1 MSKSPLIWKFALIVA
16 VVGLALLA
24 SIPPKDKINL
34 GLDLRGGLHILMQ
47 VDTDSATKYELD
59 LRQSRLGNSFD
70 ETAGGLVYASIV
82 PTSATTLEV
91 RGTDPARR
99 TEVRE
104 VIDRIMGQWDIQST
118 GGGDF
123 RITMPPQVA
132 AAIRTSAVDTTL
144 DRLRNRIDSLGVS
157 EPLVQRQ
164 GLAGDR
170 ILIQLPGVEDP
181 DRVKKIL
188 NDPSLLEWKS
198 VSYPPGVA
206 DPSVWLPPEGPPEAV
221 KALFGGTLPDDT
233 ELYPQRIAT
242 PDGGFTEIWWPLKR
256 VSTISGPDLRDA
268 NRGSNQWGDPTVNFE
283 LSQDAGKRFEQ
294 ATREQM
300 RKKMAI
306 VLGGV
311 SQEKRYVISAPV
323 IDGVIR
329 TQGEIRGGFDVQG
342 AEDMAL
348 KLRSGAIPVDLR
360 IIQENTVG
368 PSLGHDSIRAGIT
381 AGTAGF
387 LGVMLFML
395 LYYRL
400 SGVNAVVAL
409 ALNILLVFGTLA
421 ALPFLFSGAQAT
433 LTLPGIAGLILTV
446 GMAVDSNVLIFERIR
461 EELRIGKTVRSAVDQ
476 GFGKAFSTILDCNV
490 TTLVA
495 AFFLFSYGTGPVKG
509 FAVTLTIGLMASM
522 FTAVFVSRQ
531 LFELVLLRKTRRDT
545 LSI

>member
-1 MSKSPLIWKFALIVA
+1 MSKNPLLWKLALILA

-59 LRQSRLGNSFD
+59 LRQSRLGNAFK
-70 ETAGGLVYASIV
+70 ETAGGLVYSSIV
-82 PTSATTLEV
+82 PVDSTTLEI

-99 TEVRE
+99 SEIRE
-104 VIDRIMGQWDIQST
+104 TIDRVLGQWNVQSL

-123 RITMPPQVA
+123 RITMPSQVA
-132 AAIRTSAVDTTL
+132 AGIRTSAVDTTL

-170 ILIQLPGVEDP
+170 ILIQLPGVENP
-181 DRVKKIL
+181 DRVRKIL
-188 NDPSLLEWKS
+188 NDPSLLEWKA

-206 DPSVWLPPEGPPEAV
+206 DPAAWQPPGSREAV
-221 KALFGGTLPDDT
+221 TALFGGTLPEDT

-268 NRGSNQWGDPTVNFE
+268 HRGSNQWGDPTVNFE

-300 RKKMAI
+300 RKRMAI

-323 IDGVIR
+323 IEGVIR
-329 TQGEIRGGFDVQG
+329 TQGEIRGGFDIQG

-360 IIQENTVG
+360 IIEERTVG
-368 PSLGHDSIRAGIT
+368 PSLGRDSIRAGLT

-409 ALNILLVFGTLA
+409 ALNVLFVFGTLA

-509 FAVTLTIGLMASM
+509 FAVTLTIGLLASM
-522 FTAVFVSRQ
+522 FTAIFVSRQ
-531 LFELVLLRKTRRDT
+531 LFELALLRKSRRET